1 MNGAVYSLADA
12 LGASPAPGNLA
23 AEIAKFP
30 GLDVEF
36 YQPEGEDRQ
45 TPHERD
51 ELYVIARGSGMFEL
65 AGERRAV
72 STGDVIYVAAHAV
85 HRFVEFS
92 GDFAA
97 WVVFWP

>member
-1 MNGAVYSLADA
+1 MNGAVYTLAGA
-12 LGASPAPGNLA
+12 LAASPAPDNLA

-36 YQPEGEDRQ
+36 YQPKGEDRQ
-45 TPHERD
+45 TPHDRD
-51 ELYVIARGSGMFEL
+51 ELYVVARGTGVLEL
-65 AGERRAV
+65 SGERHACK
-72 STGDVIYVAAHAV
+72 TGDLMYVAAHAV

-92 GDFAA
+92 PDFAA

>member
-1 MNGAVYSLADA
+1 MNGDVYALAEA
-12 LGASPAPGNLA
+12 LATSPSPGNLA
-23 AEIAKFP
+23 AEIVQLP

-36 YQPEGEDRQ
+36 YQPKGEDRQ

-51 ELYVIARGSGMFEL
+51 EIYVVARGSGVFEVS
-65 AGERRAV
+65 GKQRAFE
-72 STGDVIYVAAHAV
+72 TGDLIYVAAHTV

-97 WVVFWP
+97 WVLFWP